1 MTLEENINSYSEN
14 GTQFVLNAEKLTKKL
29 KGVKA
34 LIFDWDGVFHS
45 GYKNENQSSLFSEA
59 DSMGVNM
66 LRFAYS
72 LINDG
77 EIPYT
82 AIITGENNKTAFYW
96 AEREHLDEVFFKIK
110 DKVEILN
117 WLVENKGLKKEE
129 VLFVFDDILD
139 LSMAK
144 ECGVRYLI
152 NRDASIALH
161 SYCKK
166 NEICDLITKNDGGN
180 HAVRELSELTIC
192 LLGNWSTVVNER
204 VKFNDKYAPYIK
216 KRQEIETDFY
226 TLKNGKVVTT
236 KSKGKRLKKR
246 TI

>member
-1 MTLEENINSYSEN
+1 MKLEETVDSYRKK
-14 GTQFVLNAEKLTKKL
+14 GTQFILPQEELIVKL

-45 GYKNENQSSLFSEA
+45 GYKSENQSSLFSEA

-72 LINDG
+72 LLNDG

-96 AEREHLDEVFFKIK
+96 AEREHLDDVFFKIK

-117 WLVENKGLKKEE
+117 WLEENKGLKKEE

-144 ECGVRYLI
+144 ECGVRYMI

-161 SYCKK
+161 SYCKENK
-166 NEICDLITKNDGGN
+166 MCDLITANDGGN
-180 HAVRELSELTIC
+180 HAVRELCELTIN
-192 LLGNWSTVVNER
+192 LLGNWNTVVTER
-204 VKFNDKYAPYIK
+204 ITFNNKYAPYIK
-216 KRQEIETDFY
+216 KRQQIETNIY
-226 TLKNGKVVTT
+226 TLKNGEV
-236 KSKGKRLKKR
+236 LA
-246 TI
+246 I

>member
-1 MTLEENINSYSEN
+1 MTREEIVESYSNN
-14 GTQFVLNAEKLTKKL
+14 GTEFILPIEALTQKL
-29 KGVKA
+29 KGIKA

-66 LRFAYS
+66 LRFAYA
-72 LINDG
+72 LINEG

-96 AEREHLDEVFFKIK
+96 AEREHLNDVFFKIK

-152 NRDASIALH
+152 NRKASIALH
-161 SYCKK
+161 SYCKSNK
-166 NEICDLITKNDGGN
+166 ICDLITANDGGN
-180 HAVRELSELTIC
+180 HAVRELSELTIS
-192 LLGNWSTVVNER
+192 LLGNWDTVVSER
-204 VKFNDKYAPYIK
+204 VKFNDKYAPYIQ
-216 KRQEIETDFY
+216 KRQEIKTYFY
-226 TLKNGKVVTT
+226 TLNNGVVTLD
-236 KSKGKRLKKR
+236 KRK
-246 TI
+246 

>member
-1 MTLEENINSYSEN
+1 MKLEETVDSYRKK
-14 GTQFVLNAEKLTKKL
+14 GTQFILPQEELIAKL

-45 GYKNENQSSLFSEA
+45 GYKSENQSSLFSEA

-72 LINDG
+72 LLNDG

-96 AEREHLDEVFFKIK
+96 AEREHLDDVFFKIK

-117 WLVENKGLKKEE
+117 WLEENKGLKKEE

-144 ECGVRYLI
+144 ECGVRYMI

-161 SYCKK
+161 SYCKENK
-166 NEICDLITKNDGGN
+166 MCDLITANDGGN
-180 HAVRELSELTIC
+180 HAVRELCELTIN
-192 LLGNWSTVVNER
+192 LLGNWNTVVTER
-204 VKFNDKYAPYIK
+204 ITFNNKYAPYIK
-216 KRQEIETDFY
+216 KRQQIETNIY
-226 TLKNGKVVTT
+226 TLKNGEV
-236 KSKGKRLKKR
+236 LA
-246 TI
+246 I

>member
-1 MTLEENINSYSEN
+1 MTLEETVNTYSEN
-14 GTQFVLNAEKLTKKL
+14 GTQFVLGTGELTAKL

-45 GYKNENQSSLFSEA
+45 GYKSENQSSLFSEA

-96 AEREHLDEVFFKIK
+96 AAREHLNDVFFKIK

-117 WLVENKGLKKEE
+117 WLMENKGVKKEE

-152 NRDASIALH
+152 NRDASLALH
-161 SYCKK
+161 SYCKENK
-166 NEICDLITKNDGGN
+166 MCDLITANDGGN
-180 HAVRELSELTIC
+180 HAVRELSELTIS
-192 LLGNWSTVVNER
+192 LLGNWNTVVNER
-204 VKFNDKYAPYIK
+204 VKFKGEYAPYIK
-216 KRQEIETDFY
+216 KRQEIETKFY
-226 TLKNGKVVTT
+226 TLKNGEVVV
-236 KSKGKRLKKR
+236 SK
-246 TI
+246 